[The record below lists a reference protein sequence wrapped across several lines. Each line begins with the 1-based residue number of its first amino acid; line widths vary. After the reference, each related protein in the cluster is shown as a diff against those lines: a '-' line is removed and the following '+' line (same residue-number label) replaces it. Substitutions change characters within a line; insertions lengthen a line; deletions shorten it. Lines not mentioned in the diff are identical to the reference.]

1 MMMQVISRAVGLH
14 KLILL
19 NFYPYIQ
26 RYIQVLTVD
35 SSIRYYFIVST
46 KPSKYQHTLL
56 CIFFAQVSSL
66 HKMFW

>member
-26 RYIQVLTVD
+26 RYIQVLIID
-35 SSIRYYFIVST
+35 SSKTFCGFEVSAYPALEFLSSSYF
-46 KPSKYQHTLL
+46 
-56 CIFFAQVSSL
+56 SSQDA
-66 HKMFW
+66 W